1 MADPRGA
8 EIAKLEA
15 LFSENPDGRVFTH
28 LAEAYRRAG
37 DPERARVLLETGLAR
52 HADYASAHVVHGRV
66 LLDLGLEAEAE
77 AAFRR
82 VLGLDPENLVALRAL
97 GDLARRAGRAAE
109 ALGYY
114 EQLLLRDPSSEE
126 LEAIIGELRETAAPQ
141 PAEAGDPGQAD
152 EGQPDAGGDAGAAE
166 GAEPG
171 IGAAAGVVEA
181 AYGAEEPAGPEAEEP
196 AALGP
201 QEPAGSGTEEP
212 AALEPQEPP
221 APEAEQPVAP
231 EPAAAV
237 EGWADEGAAAS
248 HVEPAAFAVGS
259 ESPGVAEAAPS
270 AEVEAPVA
278 DEAGPEDADRLVASA
293 EMDEAGALGAA
304 EAGPEEP
311 AAAFEPAPPEDVAAE
326 AVVDPEA
333 IVTWHAPR
341 PGDAGAFPPE
351 ASAAEPDAAGGDGGE
366 AAAEEPAVTFGGLA
380 DVSGADVALAGES
393 GDAPPEIPLDEELEL
408 EISSLADL
416 PDATHSLLF
425 EDEYTDPESAALPLE
440 AWAPLTDQEMEG
452 AGAAA
457 DGDAGLADLEVGP
470 GDLEAEHGPEAAELA
485 DPETTAEEAGAP
497 PAVEPGL
504 VVADAEEAVPE
515 PVVEPGDVGGEEA
528 GVAVAAQAESPAS
541 EAVAAAPEP
550 TEPEEPAEPLDAAAS
565 VAAEEPAEPLEFA
578 ASVPAEEAVDA
589 SDVVA
594 AGPADEPGGP
604 QDVASVSPA
613 EEPTGEAPAEVAAAE
628 PPPAAGLSG
637 EAVEGPESLG
647 GEVVTETLADLYLAQ
662 GLFDRAVALYR
673 QLLESQPGDARLEA
687 RLREAEDRLAGMAR
701 AEDGGPGWE
710 VVEAAE
716 SEAGAGERI
725 EDVEAVWTGGAGA
738 DAQDVSPYAWPEEG
752 EAGPDGEA
760 DGGATIGQ
768 YLDALLQWKPGE
780 AKVPAAPAEAV
791 EVLPAEPTAE
801 AGGGRDGEE
810 GGERESDDDDDL
822 EMFRAWLQSLKR

>member
-8 EIAKLEA
+8 EIANSSAVLGK
-15 LFSENPDGRVFTH
+15 SGRPGVH
-28 LAEAYRRAG
+28 APGGGDRRG

-259 ESPGVAEAAPS
+259 EVAGVAEAAPS

-293 EMDEAGALGAA
+293 EMDEQGARGGRGRSRGACCRVRAGAARGR
-304 EAGPEEP
+304 GRGGRRRSGGDR
-311 AAAFEPAPPEDVAAE
+311 DVARA
-326 AVVDPEA
+326 
-333 IVTWHAPR
+333 
-341 PGDAGAFPPE
+341 
-351 ASAAEPDAAGGDGGE
+351 AAGGCRGVPSGGE
-366 AAAEEPAVTFGGLA
+366 CGGARRGRWRRWRRRPRSRRDVRRPGRCVRGRCRARRRERGRAA
-380 DVSGADVALAGES
+380 
-393 GDAPPEIPLDEELEL
+393 EIPLDEELQL
-408 EISSLADL
+408 EDQLARG
-416 PDATHSLLF
+416 PPGRDA
-425 EDEYTDPESAALPLE
+425 
-440 AWAPLTDQEMEG
+440 
-452 AGAAA
+452 
-457 DGDAGLADLEVGP
+457 
-470 GDLEAEHGPEAAELA
+470 
-485 DPETTAEEAGAP
+485 
-497 PAVEPGL
+497 
-504 VVADAEEAVPE
+504 
-515 PVVEPGDVGGEEA
+515 
-528 GVAVAAQAESPAS
+528 
-541 EAVAAAPEP
+541 
-550 TEPEEPAEPLDAAAS
+550 
-565 VAAEEPAEPLEFA
+565 FA
-578 ASVPAEEAVDA
+578 AV
-589 SDVVA
+589 
-594 AGPADEPGGP
+594 
-604 QDVASVSPA
+604 
-613 EEPTGEAPAEVAAAE
+613 
-628 PPPAAGLSG
+628 
-637 EAVEGPESLG
+637 
-647 GEVVTETLADLYLAQ
+647 
-662 GLFDRAVALYR
+662 R
-673 QLLESQPGDARLEA
+673 
-687 RLREAEDRLAGMAR
+687 
-701 AEDGGPGWE
+701 
-710 VVEAAE
+710 
-716 SEAGAGERI
+716 
-725 EDVEAVWTGGAGA
+725 
-738 DAQDVSPYAWPEEG
+738 
-752 EAGPDGEA
+752 
-760 DGGATIGQ
+760 
-768 YLDALLQWKPGE
+768 
-780 AKVPAAPAEAV
+780 
-791 EVLPAEPTAE
+791 
-801 AGGGRDGEE
+801 GRVHG
-810 GGERESDDDDDL
+810 S
-822 EMFRAWLQSLKR
+822 